1 MKKISKTFEEFVRRI
16 IGTSG
21 LEISAGALPLAFEN
35 ELIQNKDAVFVFFQ
49 TINSIYEDWNKYTY
63 NVFISDFIHNEGL
76 SIFSV
81 WLAEVFPFDF
91 EHLEI
96 ECPKG
101 PSTVDALLNI
111 TYTFKSNEL
120 QIIQNCLAEYNVS
133 VDTETTAKL
142 LLIESVKAI
151 SKILSEIL
159 ENEYKFFTE
168 SVDTKSNNNQ
178 LTLIYRGAGRVAQ

>member
-1 MKKISKTFEEFVRRI
+1 MKKISKTFEDFIRRI
-16 IGTSG
+16 ISASRF
-21 LEISAGALPLAFEN
+21 EISAGALPSAFEG
-35 ELIQNKDAVFVFFQ
+35 ELVHNKDAVFVFFQ

-81 WLAEVFPFDF
+81 WLAEVFPFNF
-91 EHLEI
+91 EYLEI
-96 ECPKG
+96 DCPKG
-101 PSTVDALLNI
+101 PSTVDALLNLSY
-111 TYTFKSNEL
+111 TYDQNEWKV
-120 QIIQNCLAEYNVS
+120 IQKCLAEFEIS
-133 VDTETTAKL
+133 IDAETVAKL

-168 SVDTKSNNNQ
+168 SVDVEFKDGK
-178 LTLIYRGAGRVAQ
+178 LTIIYKGAGRVVK